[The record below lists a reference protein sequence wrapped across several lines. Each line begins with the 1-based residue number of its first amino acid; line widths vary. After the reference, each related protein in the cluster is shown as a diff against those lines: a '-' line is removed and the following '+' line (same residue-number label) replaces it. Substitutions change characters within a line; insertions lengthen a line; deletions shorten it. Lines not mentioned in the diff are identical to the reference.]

1 MDSRGLTLREI
12 ALERQLKRID
22 GEVRNHE
29 MEHYRAGIPYGALPE
44 YWEVTGPLGQRYVV
58 TGITRFDM
66 TKISGDHDKTLQK
79 FETIRRAALA
89 PPIPSDVDRG
99 IADELTR
106 LIAILRSRR

>member
-1 MDSRGLTLREI
+1 MNSRSLTLREI
-12 ALERQLKRID
+12 ALEQQLKRID

-29 MEHYRAGIPYGALPE
+29 MAHYRAGIPFGAQPE
-44 YWEVTGPLGQRYVV
+44 YWIVTGPLGQRYVV

-66 TKISGDHDKTLQK
+66 SEISGDHDKTLRK
-79 FETIRRAALA
+79 FEIIRRAALA
-89 PPIPSDVDRG
+89 PRVPSDVDRR